1 MLESPVPTF
10 DRLLKRFV
18 PAHRFLKTEAMVIHR
33 RHRLPV
39 ALNRHSIKVL
49 NWNIAKQ
56 NGELDWQ
63 REFGRLRDR
72 YHPDIICLQEVQM
85 CANVQ
90 QIAPLTDLSWNFAPN
105 FIDAHHHT
113 YAGILTAACTH
124 PLSGQAVLT
133 AHHEPIAQTPKV
145 SLFTE
150 YPLAHTAQTLL
161 IVNAH
166 LINFVELSHF
176 QAQLQTLE
184 ARIAEHLGPIIFSG
198 DCNTWSVSRW
208 FLLQQM
214 ATRLG
219 LTQTRF
225 SFGDRLKIKRFLLS
239 PPLDYIFYRG
249 LRQHLTMTHVFGE
262 FSSSDHN
269 PMLVEFSVPR

>member
-1 MLESPVPTF
+1 MLGTPTR

-18 PAHRFLKTEAMVIHR
+18 PAHRFLKSAVRVITHR
-33 RHRLPV
+33 HPHPV
-39 ALNRHSIKVL
+39 ALNCRSIKVL
-49 NWNIAKQ
+49 NWNIAKN
-56 NGELDWQ
+56 NGAADWQ

-72 YHPDIICLQEVQM
+72 YQPDIICLQEVQM
-85 CANVQ
+85 CASTP
-90 QIAPLTDLSWNFAPN
+90 QITDLVDMSWHFAPN
-105 FIDAHHHT
+105 FIDAHHHV
-113 YAGILTAACTH
+113 YAGILTAACTQ
-124 PLSGQAVLT
+124 PLSGHAVLT

-150 YPLAHTAQTLL
+150 YRLAPAAPPLLT
-161 IVNAH
+161 VNAH

-184 ARIAEHLGPIIFSG
+184 ARMVKHSGPIIFSG
-198 DCNTWSVSRW
+198 DCNTWSLPRW

-219 LTQTRF
+219 LTQTHF
-225 SFGDRLKIKRFLLS
+225 SLGDTLKIKRFLLS

-249 LRQHLTMTHVFGE
+249 LHQQRGSPRVFGE
-262 FSSSDHN
+262 FSTSDHK
-269 PMLVEFSVPR
+269 PMLVEFSVPT